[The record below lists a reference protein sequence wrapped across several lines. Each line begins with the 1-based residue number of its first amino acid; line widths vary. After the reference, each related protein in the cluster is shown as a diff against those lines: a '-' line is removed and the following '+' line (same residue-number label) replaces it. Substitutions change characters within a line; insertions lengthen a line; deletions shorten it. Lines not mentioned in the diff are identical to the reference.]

1 MFLLDLMLFGFNFL
15 VAALRELALL
25 LEPPLRVGMGGWFC
39 SSWVGGLLSV
49 GGLLAWVFVGLVGFN
64 FGF

>member
-25 LEPPLRVGMGGWFC
+25 LEPPLKVGMGGWFC
-39 SSWVGGLLSV
+39 SSWV